1 MIKVNKILKSYL
13 IKLINPSENKLS
25 MQYTEL
31 AIKILERGYIT
42 DYELHMLK
50 NYGYKEM

>member
-13 IKLINPSENKLS
+13 IKLINPSQNELTLQYAKL
-25 MQYTEL
+25 
-31 AIKILERGYIT
+31 AVKILDRGYIT
-42 DYELHMLK
+42 DHELHMLK